1 MLKPSHAEW
10 LVAPSCSSWAD
21 EWHFI
26 PSWCSTAARYPAAA
40 EPDSSCSRGGAL
52 VQHLREGDVQDDRV
66 VDGEAH
72 QVADQLKFLQL
83 QQLLRR
89 PARRTK
95 LCFSLGTIWDLQMD
109 PTAGSPPGQHTIPW
123 FLSMLYFA
131 ARPDTAS
138 RCVAQR
144 LPMRF
149 LGP

>member
-1 MLKPSHAEW
+1 MLSGW
-10 LVAPSCSSWAD
+10 S
-21 EWHFI
+21 
-26 PSWCSTAARYPAAA
+26 RRAAA
-40 EPDSSCSRGGAL
+40 LGQTSGILFLPGAAPPRGILQQRDSSCSRGGAL

-109 PTAGSPPGQHTIPW
+109 PTAGLPPGQHTIPW